1 MSSSKKLI
9 DWPEEIL
16 LSPLLMTFARFGSEE
31 SYRLAVF
38 FSAPLKAFI
47 YIWATSATYSLEIHT
62 FFIVHE
68 PPAVSKGIDW
78 KDAYS

>member
-16 LSPLLMTFARFGSEE
+16 LSPLQMTFARFGSEE
-31 SYRLAVF
+31 NHRLVVF
-38 FSAPLKAFI
+38 FSAHLKAFI
-47 YIWATSATYSLEIHT
+47 YIWATSAAYSLEIHT
-62 FFIVHE
+62 FFMAHE
-68 PPAVSKGIDW
+68 PPAVNKVVDR